1 MTESMKSRWVRSNWS
16 DVERQAFERA
26 VNKGDGFAEPGLGAE
41 WSARSREHMEFG
53 YGRYREFCVRTGRIT
68 EFVSFQDIFR
78 MDWVK
83 AYYQELTPQ
92 LAPRTVLKALV
103 DLSLSLRAM
112 APEVD
117 RSPLVRVCSKIDRTA
132 ERTKNIKDNLVPPP
146 ESLALARELI
156 SRARASRVQ
165 GKNAAALFRDGAL
178 IMAFAYA
185 PLRLRNWVHCVM
197 DQNIHLSNEVGR
209 LTFKPGEL
217 KTKKSSRDDPLPEE
231 LDDVLREYKQIHRY
245 RLIRGLREDHGYFW
259 VSRSGK
265 AMTQDVMS
273 GKVRKIMRR
282 AFNKQH
288 GPHMF
293 RHDAA
298 TYIAVVAPH
307 MMRIA
312 TGVLGHTKFRTTLD
326 NYVHGQ
332 HVGVLR
338 KYQSAVKEIKEDGK
352 DEELKG
358 GTD

>member
-26 VNKGDGFAEPGLGAE
+26 LDKGDGFAEPGLGAE
-41 WSARSREHMEFG
+41 WSERTREHMEFG
-53 YGRYREFCVRTGRIT
+53 YGRYREFCVRTGRVV
-68 EFVSFQDIFR
+68 EFVSFRDIFR
-78 MDWVK
+78 MDWIK

-117 RSPLVRVCSKIDRTA
+117 RSPLVRVCSKIERTA

-178 IMAFAYA
+178 IMAFSYA
-185 PLRLRNWVHCVM
+185 PLRLRNWVHCVI
-197 DQNIHLSNEVGR
+197 DQNIDLAAATGR
-209 LTFKPGEL
+209 LKFSPGEL
-217 KTKKSSRDDPLPEE
+217 KRKKASRDEPLPEE
-231 LDDVLREYKQIHRY
+231 LDLVLRDYKEIFRA
-245 RLIRGLREDHGYFW
+245 RLVAGLRKDHGFFW

-265 AMTQDVMS
+265 AMTDDVMS
-273 GKVRKIMRR
+273 ERVRQIMRR

-298 TYIAVVAPH
+298 TYIANVAPH
-307 MMRIA
+307 MARIA
-312 TGVLGHTKFRTTLD
+312 TGVLGHTKFRTTSD
-326 NYVHGQ
+326 NYIHGQ
-332 HVGVLR
+332 HKHLLR
-338 KYQSAVKEIKEDGK
+338 KYQGAVKKIQNDAKR
-352 DEELKG
+352 G
-358 GTD
+358 GRQGRTD